1 MGNKIKMAIEKN
13 KGKIIVVLAIWMV
26 LAVVFVG
33 PVTISMID
41 ANRSGINII
50 SGFVEWFPKPLNAL
64 GASFSADIGVYFKVL
79 FGFTFLYAL
88 AIIMA
93 IAKAKQKSEYTDIEH
108 GSSDWCSGGEQYQ
121 ILSPKEGIILAEKN
135 YLPLDKRG
143 NINVLVIRRF
153 WSW

>member
-13 KGKIIVVLAIWMV
+13 MGKIIVVLAIWVV
-26 LAVVFVG
+26 LAIVFVS
-33 PVTISMID
+33 PVTISIID
-41 ANRSGINII
+41 ANRGGSGVI
-50 SGFVEWFPKPLNAL
+50 SGLVEWIPKPLDAL
-64 GASFSADIGVYFKVL
+64 GASFSTDIGMYFKVL
-79 FGFTFLYAL
+79 FLFTILYAL
-88 AIIMA
+88 AMIMG
-93 IAKAKQKSEYTDIEH
+93 IEKAKQKSEYADIEH
-108 GSSDWCSGGEQYQ
+108 GSSDWCTGGEQYQ